1 MGVVKSGEERK
12 RAEGKGEGSR
22 LHDVCVGVPYY
33 LVLPAGKGGRSSCN
47 KRGRIDTTE
56 GTKRGSDPGVGAG
69 DVGGHAQPSATPAA
83 ATAATTTNAAVL

>member
-12 RAEGKGEGSR
+12 NVQKGRERA
-22 LHDVCVGVPYY
+22 VACI
-33 LVLPAGKGGRSSCN
+33 LPAGKGGRSSCN